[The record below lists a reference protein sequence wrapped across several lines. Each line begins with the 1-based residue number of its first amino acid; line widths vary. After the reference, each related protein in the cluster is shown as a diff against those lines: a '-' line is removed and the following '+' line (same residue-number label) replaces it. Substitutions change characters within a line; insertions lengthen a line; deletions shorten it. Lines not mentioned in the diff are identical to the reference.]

1 MPSTGNAEKHGEG
14 HLWQWQMCSLIGSF
28 IHLSVHPSTLPCI
41 PLSTHLSIHPPS
53 VPPSIHTPPTHPS
66 TLPSIH
72 LSRRHPVCSRQLVR
86 CCGGHGN
93 KQNKVSALREHTSIG
108 QHSRPSSLC
117 LSASVN
123 GLPSLSKAWS
133 ICLFVYLFYSSLLRC
148 FLFLCFKL
156 CLHCCAQATPQLWC
170 SGFSPRGLL
179 LLRGSSVRGLS
190 SCGARA

>member
-1 MPSTGNAEKHGEG
+1 MPLGRGCLLRARVGPAVKCSPHTGREWMTKPPPPAAGEER
-14 HLWQWQMCSLIGSF
+14 GSRG
-28 IHLSVHPSTLPCI
+28 LRAPTSGPGAQGCPPATHPSTHP
-41 PLSTHLSIHPPS
+41 STHHHPP
-53 VPPSIHTPPTHPS
+53 PTPPPTHPS

-123 GLPSLSKAWS
+123 GLPSLSKA
-133 ICLFVYLFYSSLLRC
+133 
-148 FLFLCFKL
+148 
-156 CLHCCAQATPQLWC
+156 
-170 SGFSPRGLL
+170 
-179 LLRGSSVRGLS
+179 
-190 SCGARA
+190 